1 MPANEFS
8 PYFSPKKY
16 LFKKKIFEK
25 WSQTGPP
32 LTWNIVMKFAYLKW
46 LSSGV
51 NFSNFGTDLRY
62 NRPTPEK
69 LGIWATFY
77 RFQIFALEFL

>member
-1 MPANEFS
+1 MILIELEN
-8 PYFSPKKY
+8 
-16 LFKKKIFEK
+16 LIEK
-25 WSQTGPP
+25 SHFITGQG
-32 LTWNIVMKFAYLKW
+32 M

-62 NRPTPEK
+62 NRPTPEM